1 MAKEKTLKII
11 TKKAKTY
18 IEMLKIK
25 YDTIYQ
31 PSPEKTL
38 KDIYENKPQ
47 AVEIYDITTT
57 KEIPYLSLMNVS
69 DHINKTGENPII
81 GIQKKY

>member
-11 TKKAKTY
+11 TKKSKTY
-18 IEMLKIK
+18 IEMLKIE

-31 PSPEKTL
+31 PSPKKIL
-38 KDIYENKPQ
+38 KDIYENKPLS
-47 AVEIYDITTT
+47 VEIYDITIT
-57 KEIPYLSLMNVS
+57 KEIPYLSLIKVS

-81 GIQKKY
+81 GIQKK